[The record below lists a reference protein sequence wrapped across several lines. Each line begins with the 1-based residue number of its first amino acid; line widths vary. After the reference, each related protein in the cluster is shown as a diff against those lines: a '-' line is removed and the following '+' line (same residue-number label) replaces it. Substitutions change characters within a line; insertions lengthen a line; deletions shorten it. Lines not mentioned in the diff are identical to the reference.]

1 MSKLRMA
8 LVVFTL
14 SVPAVASAEALNYAT
29 ASAERPNV
37 VLARTGLDH
46 AFVIALGY
54 RRVLE
59 WRGHQ
64 ILLGGDVGLPW
75 AGMDFGDY
83 RVRASVG
90 ATLLGG
96 RGRGWKLIGSLSPTL
111 RATENSAGSDLALGA
126 DVRLTGGYY
135 SRWWCA
141 GELGVDWAATTHVE
155 NSGAYR
161 DVYADA
167 KDGWYA
173 NTGGTIYA
181 GLNTGVSIKSVD
193 LMLRAGVPRSMTLDA
208 QTIPFFALVGVNV
221 TLPD

>member
-1 MSKLRMA
+1 MSKLKMA
-8 LVVFTL
+8 LVVFAL
-14 SVPAVASAEALNYAT
+14 SLPAVASAEALNYAT

-46 AFVIALGY
+46 AFVIDLGY

-59 WRGHQ
+59 WGGHQ
-64 ILLGGDVGLPW
+64 ILVGGDFGLPW

-83 RVRASVG
+83 RVRASVA

-96 RGRGWKLIGSLSPTL
+96 SGRGWKLIGSLSPTL
-111 RATENSAGSDLALGA
+111 RATENPAGSDLALGA

-141 GELGVDWAATTHVE
+141 GELGVDWAATTHIE
-155 NSGAYR
+155 NSRAYH

-173 NTGGTIYA
+173 NPGGTIYA

-193 LMLRAGVPRSMTLDA
+193 LMLRAGVPRSTTLEA

-221 TLPD
+221 TLPN